1 MFASSP
7 RFRRERQDL
16 LAGTATELLVEMGSR
31 IRALQIALAKD
42 DEQALAAIREAL
54 PIIRTAIERL
64 VATGLD
70 AGSLATLSAAVRA
83 LPEDQPA

>member
-1 MFASSP
+1 
-7 RFRRERQDL
+7 
-16 LAGTATELLVEMGSR
+16 MGSR
-31 IRALQIALAKD
+31 IRALQHALAQD
-42 DEQALAAIREAL
+42 DEHALAAIREAL

-83 LPEDQPA
+83 LPDHQTVG